1 MSILIPRRLDG
12 SGLERRIHVGDID
25 TALVL
30 RLFDLSDG
38 VYNPLIDPC
47 PPPLDVSGAGGPGEL
62 VMRFEKPGDNP
73 GDDPI
78 VSDEVATFLTVPSGL
93 PGAVGDGTDGYIEF
107 RTPLGFLDRA
117 GRWRREG
124 FVQLSPGTW
133 ASEIIEFEVHET
145 L

>member
-1 MSILIPRRLDG
+1 MPILIPNRLDG
-12 SGLERRIHVGDID
+12 SGLSRRLHVGDTD

-38 VYNPLIDPC
+38 VWDPIVDPY
-47 PPPLDVSGAGGPGEL
+47 PPPLDVSAAVIGVDL
-62 VMRFEKPGDNP
+62 VMRFERPGDEI
-73 GDDPI
+73 GDAPI
-78 VSDEVATFLTVPSGL
+78 VTDEVATFLTMPSGL

-107 RTPLGFLDRA
+107 RSPPGFLDRP

-124 FVQLSPGTW
+124 IVQLSPGTW
-133 ASEIIEFEVHET
+133 ASEIVEFQVHQT